1 MRESNYF
8 FEVPSDWITA
18 CMALNTKWHFKH
30 EAATFYILQ
39 CKKVS
44 SKKKAKRTPMPL
56 INFFPKNMWPWR
68 IIFVINF
75 FFKLSKKLNSSRSA
89 LYGTVSHDGA
99 LKQGGEAVFKHWVTE
114 EEFPS
119 SEWHKSKIRGSSAER
134 WERNLVVLTAHSRVS
149 ERKRRQE
156 TGR

>member
-18 CMALNTKWHFKH
+18 SMALNTKWHFKH
-30 EAATFYILQ
+30 EAATFYIPQ

-44 SKKKAKRTPMPL
+44 SKKSKMNSLPL
-56 INFFPKNMWPWR
+56 INFFPKNIWPSR
-68 IIFVINF
+68 IIFVRF
-75 FFKLSKKLNSSRSA
+75 VKSSKKLNSSRSL
-89 LYGTVSHDGA
+89 LYRTVSHDGV